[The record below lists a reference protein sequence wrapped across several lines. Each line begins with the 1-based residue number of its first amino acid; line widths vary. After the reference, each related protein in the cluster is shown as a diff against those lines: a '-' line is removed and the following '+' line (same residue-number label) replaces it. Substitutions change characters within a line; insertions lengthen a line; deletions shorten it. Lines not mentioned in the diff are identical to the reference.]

1 MMEERKLKATE
12 VAFLLGIA
20 PKTLEVWYAFK
31 RLHPDNEYAKMLP
44 DYTQETSRGARLWKE
59 SDVEKIMAFQKA
71 KPNGKGRNNK
81 GLFCEITHA
90 DYYQKKKE
98 KKKDG
103 KKETGR
109 NKCKR
114 NKKSEK

>member
-1 MMEERKLKATE
+1 MKERLLKATE
-12 VAFLLGIA
+12 VAFLVGVA

-31 RLHPDNEYAKMLP
+31 RLHPDNEYAKLLP

-103 KKETGR
+103 KKETNRTGS
-109 NKCKR
+109 KR
-114 NKKSEK
+114 SKKSEK